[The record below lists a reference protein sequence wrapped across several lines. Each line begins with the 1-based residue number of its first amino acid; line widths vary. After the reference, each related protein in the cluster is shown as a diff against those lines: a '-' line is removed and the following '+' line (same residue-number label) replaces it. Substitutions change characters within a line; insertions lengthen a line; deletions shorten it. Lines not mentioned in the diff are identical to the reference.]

1 MDVARTLAAMA
12 VELEQERDPDTVLD
26 RVSHYARLV
35 LDADDAG
42 VLRTHT
48 RSRVETPAATSE
60 VVNRAHQLQV
70 EFDEGPCL
78 DAIEGR
84 ATYVTNDVRNDP
96 RWPRWGPA
104 AADIGVLSAVGVRLA
119 TRDRGYGSLN
129 IYAQRLDA
137 FTDRDAEV
145 AEMLAAHATA
155 AFAAAHELEGLRTA
169 LDSRSIIGQA
179 QGILMQKFDIDSD
192 AAFEFLKRISQHENR
207 KLITLA
213 EAIVVQRDSN
223 ARPEPSGA
231 VDDKSGPASSDL
243 GQTT

>member
-1 MDVARTLAAMA
+1 MDVAKMLAEMA
-12 VELEQERDPDTVLD
+12 IELEQEVDPDTVLD

-35 LDADDAG
+35 LGADDAG
-42 VLRTHT
+42 VLRLHT
-48 RSRVETPAATSE
+48 RSRIETPAATSDL
-60 VVNRAHQLQV
+60 VHRAHQLQAD
-70 EFDEGPCL
+70 FDEGPCL

-84 ATYVTNDVRNDP
+84 ATYVTNDVRLDP

-104 AADIGVLSAVGVRLA
+104 AAEIGVLSAVGVRLA

-129 IYAQRLDA
+129 IYARRVNA

-155 AFAAAHELEGLRTA
+155 AFAATHEAQGLQAA
-169 LDSRSIIGQA
+169 LDSRLVIGQA

-192 AAFEFLKRISQHENR
+192 AAFEFLKRISQHENQ
-207 KLITLA
+207 KLVALA

-223 ARPEPSGA
+223 ARPGGSGD
-231 VDDKSGPASSDL
+231 V